1 MQDQQTAFEAI
12 KIQFPEVKFWMF
24 VGAGSGKRIK
34 GQMFPKNVAV
44 PVWERNMQ
52 ILCRKLPYMRL
63 VDEDQL
69 AQAIGKGGQNVR
81 LASRLT
87 GWKINVMDVNEG
99 VVKEAAEP
107 SDVAGT
113 DAPDAIAS
121 EVEEEMESL
130 SRGTEVPSAEKGE

>member
-69 AQAIGKGGQNVR
+69 GVQPVPETRRQAVPIPDEWWNLHHKKRIALAMKLSNEDIR
-81 LASRLT
+81 SASRADEIISAIKPRPAPQPVFET
-87 GWKINVMDVNEG
+87 
-99 VVKEAAEP
+99 EAA
-107 SDVAGT
+107 
-113 DAPDAIAS
+113 
-121 EVEEEMESL
+121 
-130 SRGTEVPSAEKGE
+130 